1 MATQHINYKT
11 GDPAFTT
18 DHNGLIIVWNSA
30 AEKEFGYP
38 AKEVIGRRCWQMLA
52 GRDSFGNRYCC
63 ERCPLM
69 EMAAR
74 NESVH
79 STELEF
85 NTANAGRKKFKLSCL
100 VLTNYPGDGLLMHIC
115 HKPDELLENNENHNG
130 NHNQIR
136 DFSQAILTQRERQVL
151 ELLAEGNATR
161 EIASMMCVSQATVRN
176 HIQHTMDKLHVHSRL
191 EAVILGQRLDL
202 V

>member
-1 MATQHINYKT
+1 VATQHINYKT

-18 DHNGLIIVWNSA
+18 DRNGVIIVWNPA

-38 AKEVIGRRCWQMLA
+38 AKEAIGRRCWQMLA

-63 ERCPLM
+63 EKCPLM

-79 STELEF
+79 STEVEF

-100 VLTNYPGDGLLMHIC
+100 VLTGYPGDGFLTHIC
-115 HKPDELLENNENHNG
+115 HKPDESLEDSGNHNG
-130 NHNQIR
+130 NHKHNG
-136 DFSQAILTQRERQVL
+136 DFSAAILTRRELQVL
-151 ELLAEGNATR
+151 ELLAEGNTTR

-191 EAVILGQRLDL
+191 EAVVVGQRLDL